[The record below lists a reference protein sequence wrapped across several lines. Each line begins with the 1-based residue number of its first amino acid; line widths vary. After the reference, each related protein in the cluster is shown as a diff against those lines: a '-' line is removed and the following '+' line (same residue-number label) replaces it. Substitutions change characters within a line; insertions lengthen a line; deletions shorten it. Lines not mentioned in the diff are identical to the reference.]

1 MTARPLPCQ
10 PAPFDFAELMLA
22 GGGHGSH
29 VVGMPG
35 KDKAR
40 EERLAAALRENL
52 RRRKAQ
58 ARDLQARTEE
68 PTRLRPEG

>member
-1 MTARPLPCQ
+1 M
-10 PAPFDFAELMLA
+10 AE
-22 GGGHGSH
+22 
-29 VVGMPG
+29 

-58 ARDLQARTEE
+58 ARDLAGPDTKDDANGGE
-68 PTRLRPEG
+68 